1 LKGKEHMRNLLTGFW
16 AIVISL
22 TCADILAAPANSDA
36 TAAVSCTVDS
46 VMEWAGNFAD
56 ITIADHITAQSTVVA
71 GSAVVT
77 LYTNG
82 DVTISADNTTAA
94 RLTQGSD
101 FLATEYR
108 LEYDGNGSAATGG
121 TTVDYVPY
129 NNFLA
134 TPSAVTHVG
143 GDGAVD
149 VTLGV
154 RASNQ
159 VGNVADAGTYTA
171 TQTLTASWAG

>member
-1 LKGKEHMRNLLTGFW
+1 MRILLKWFLALL
-16 AIVISL
+16 ISL
-22 TCADILAAPANSDA
+22 TCGQLLAAPADSDS
-36 TAAVSCTVDS
+36 TAAVSCTVDG

-56 ITIADHITAQSTVVA
+56 IDIAGHITAQATVVT
-71 GSAVVT
+71 GSATVA

-82 DVTISADNTTAA
+82 DVTISADNTAAA
-94 RLTQGSD
+94 RLTQGAD
-101 FLATEYR
+101 FLVTEYR
-108 LEYDGNGSAATGG
+108 LEYDGDGATATGG
-121 TTVDYVPY
+121 STVDYLAY
-129 NNFLA
+129 NNFLTA
-134 TPSAVTHVG
+134 PSAVTHIG

-149 VTLGV
+149 VTLRV